1 MKLHVHPRVC
11 ERHPQLSEQDVREA
25 WHHAYYEAVRPESPN
40 FPEYLWLGQD
50 NRGRDIEMVGTMT
63 EDGWLIYHA
72 NTPVSKRVRDEIA
85 RAEGR

>member
-1 MKLHVHPRVC
+1 MHVHPRVC
-11 ERHPQLSEQDVREA
+11 ERHPQLSERDVREA
-25 WHHAYYEAVRPESPN
+25 WYHAYYEAIRPESPN

-50 NRGRDIEMVGTMT
+50 DRGRDIEMVGTMT

-72 NTPVSKRVRDEIA
+72 NTPVSKRVQDEIA

>member
-1 MKLHVHPRVC
+1 MHVHPRVC
-11 ERHPQLSEQDVREA
+11 ARHPQLSERDVREA

-50 NRGRDIEMVGTMT
+50 NRGRDIEMAGTMT